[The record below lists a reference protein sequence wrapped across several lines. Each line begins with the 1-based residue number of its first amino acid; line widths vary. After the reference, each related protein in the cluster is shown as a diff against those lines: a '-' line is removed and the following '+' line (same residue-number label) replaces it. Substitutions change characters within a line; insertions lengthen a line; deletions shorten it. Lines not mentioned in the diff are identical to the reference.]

1 MELRH
6 LRYFSAVA
14 EQLSFRKAA
23 QTLQT
28 SHPSLCQQ
36 IKDLESELGTRLFER
51 KRNKIALTE
60 PGRAF
65 LAGARQ
71 TLKSAVDAVEVT
83 RRASLGYL
91 GQLRI
96 GVIGL
101 SCPEIL
107 RQMISAFR
115 QRFRNVQITL
125 VQQKNNEGI
134 DSLLSRT
141 HVALGFLSRD
151 FTKNAVTKWKSE
163 TLATASIEIASSFF
177 DLSRNGVT
185 LTDVQ
190 SQTFLIPDRSY
201 APDYF
206 EWSSPVFTSLQSAL
220 PRMNAVESAESL
232 FTMLRAGAGVALL
245 SPLHIQ
251 NRSEGLSLTRLFEPE
266 VEFTLSIVWD
276 DRSEDLLL
284 HNFLALSRE
293 LNGSTELR
301 PFDVPEACSWQAAR
315 SDQAPLFPSARRM
328 P

>member
-1 MELRH
+1 LRSKKALKKMELRH

-36 IKDLESELGTRLFER
+36 IKDLENELGIQLFER
-51 KRNKIALTE
+51 KGNKIALTE

-71 TLKSAVDAVEVT
+71 TLKSAVEAVELT
-83 RRASLGYL
+83 RRTSLGYL

-96 GVIGL
+96 GIIGL

-107 RQMISAFR
+107 SRMICAFR

-125 VQQKNNEGI
+125 VQQKNGEGI

-141 HVALGFLSRD
+141 QVAVGFLSRD
-151 FTKNAVTKWKSE
+151 FTKGAVTKWKSE
-163 TLATASIEIASSFF
+163 TLATASMGIVSGSSFF
-177 DLSRNGVT
+177 DLGRNGVT
-185 LTDVQ
+185 LSDVQ
-190 SQTFLIPDRSY
+190 SQTFLVPDPGY
-201 APDYF
+201 APDYS
-206 EWSSPVFTSLQSAL
+206 EWSSPLFTSFEPGL
-220 PRMNAVESAESL
+220 PRMNVVESSESL
-232 FTMLRAGAGVALL
+232 FTMLRAGTGVALL

-251 NRSEGLSLTRLFEPE
+251 NRSEGLVLTRLFEPE
-266 VEFTLSIVWD
+266 IEFTLSIIWD

-284 HNFLALSRE
+284 HNFVALSRE
-293 LNGSTELR
+293 LNRAMEFR
-301 PFDVPEACSWQAAR
+301 PTFKLASIA
-315 SDQAPLFPSARRM
+315 
-328 P
+328 

>member
-23 QTLQT
+23 QKLQT

-36 IKDLESELGTRLFER
+36 IKDLENELGTRLFER
-51 KRNKIALTE
+51 NRNKIALTE

-71 TLKSAVDAVEVT
+71 TLKSAVEAVEVT

-96 GVIGL
+96 GVLGL
-101 SCPEIL
+101 SCPQIL
-107 RQMISAFR
+107 TGMIGAFR

-141 HVALGFLSRD
+141 QVAVGFLARN

-163 TLATASIEIASSFF
+163 TLATASIGIASSYF
-177 DLSRNGVT
+177 DLSRHRVT
-185 LTDVQ
+185 LSDVQ
-190 SQTFLIPDRSY
+190 SQTFLIPDPSY

-206 EWSSPVFTSLQSAL
+206 EWSSPLLTSLESGL
-220 PRMNAVESAESL
+220 PRMNVVESAESL

-245 SPLHIQ
+245 SPLHLQ

-266 VEFTLSIVWD
+266 AEFTLSIVWD

-284 HNFLALSRE
+284 HNFLALLRE
-293 LNGSTELR
+293 LNGRTEFPTLQVEHR
-301 PFDVPEACSWQAAR
+301 KAGASYQDSVAR
-315 SDQAPLFPSARRM
+315 
-328 P
+328 

>member
-36 IKDLESELGTRLFER
+36 IKDLENELGIQLFER

-71 TLKSAVDAVEVT
+71 TLKSAVEAVELT
-83 RRASLGYL
+83 RRTSLGYS

-96 GVIGL
+96 GIIGL

-107 RQMISAFR
+107 SQLISAFR
-115 QRFRNVQITL
+115 HRFRNVQITL
-125 VQQKNNEGI
+125 VQQKNGEGI

-141 HVALGFLSRD
+141 QVAVGFLSRD
-151 FTKNAVTKWKSE
+151 LTRNAVTRWKSE
-163 TLATASIEIASSFF
+163 TLATATMGIVSGSSFF
-177 DLSRNGVT
+177 DLGRNGVS
-185 LTDVQ
+185 LRDVQ
-190 SQTFLIPDRSY
+190 SQTFLVPDPVY

-206 EWSSPVFTSLQSAL
+206 EWSSPFFTSRLESGL
-220 PRMNAVESAESL
+220 PRMNVVESSESL
-232 FTMLRAGAGVALL
+232 FTMLRAGTGVALL
-245 SPLHIQ
+245 APLHIQ
-251 NRSEGLSLTRLFEPE
+251 NRSEGLVLTRLFEPE
-266 VEFTLSIVWD
+266 IEFTLSIIWD

-284 HNFLALSRE
+284 RNFLALSGE
-293 LNGSTELR
+293 LNSKMEFLPTFKVK
-301 PFDVPEACSWQAAR
+301 PVKPEPAVALYQESVAR
-315 SDQAPLFPSARRM
+315 
-328 P
+328 

>member
-6 LRYFSAVA
+6 LRYFAAVA

-36 IKDLESELGTRLFER
+36 IKDLEDELGTQLFER
-51 KRNKIALTE
+51 KHNKIALTE

-71 TLKSAVDAVEVT
+71 TLKSAVEAVEVT
-83 RRASLGYL
+83 RRTSLGYL

-107 RQMISAFR
+107 TRMICAFR

-141 HVALGFLSRD
+141 QVAVGFLSRK
-151 FTKNAVTKWKSE
+151 FAKNAVTKWKSE
-163 TLATASIEIASSFF
+163 ALATTAIGMASSFF
-177 DLSRNGVT
+177 DPGRNGAT
-185 LTDVQ
+185 LSDFQ
-190 SQTFLIPDRSY
+190 YQTFLVPDPSF
-201 APDYF
+201 APDYL
-206 EWSSPVFTSLQSAL
+206 EWSSPLFSSLESGL
-220 PRMNAVESAESL
+220 PRMNVVESAESL
-232 FTMLRAGAGVALL
+232 FTLLRAGAGVALL
-245 SPLHIQ
+245 SPLHLQ
-251 NRSEGLSLTRLFEPE
+251 NRSEGLFLTRLFQPE
-266 VEFTLSIVWD
+266 AEFTLSMVWD
-276 DRSEDLLL
+276 DRSVDLLL
-284 HNFLALSRE
+284 HNFLAISRE
-293 LNGSTELR
+293 LNRATEFR
-301 PFDVPEACSWQAAR
+301 PALKADVSPAAA
-315 SDQAPLFPSARRM
+315 SY
-328 P
+328 